1 MCAAAG
7 ATAQTRSAAS
17 ASAADSVLLS
27 ECTDGDY
34 IVRRYMIK
42 SQGDAEYS
50 VRYRI
55 NLAKL
60 SSTLNGNAKELDELN
75 TFLGK
80 VMDDSLIQVRSADI
94 TGYASPD
101 GPLAYNQSLAKR
113 RAQDFKNFVDKK
125 YDLSKKYDVEV
136 SSEAE
141 NWEACRSLVEQ
152 NNVPDKQAVLR
163 IIDGSQSREA
173 KEQALKKMPGVWD
186 YLKQNVLPPLR
197 RVELVIY
204 YNQAR
209 IVEQRTMI
217 PRPQPVPEPQ
227 PRMAECCCDV
237 VVDEAITG
245 LLVEM
250 PEPGQDLD
258 RYGRQI
264 GQEFYQIEKTA
275 RREERI
281 ARKLA
286 KKEAR
291 EAQRMARAE
300 AKAAK
305 RSYRE
310 LERGVK

>member
-34 IVRRYMIK
+34 IVRRYMVR

-50 VRYRI
+50 VRYKI

-60 SSTLNGNAKELDELN
+60 SSTLNGNSKELDELN
-75 TFLGK
+75 TFLHK
-80 VMDDSLIQVRSADI
+80 VMDDSLMQVRSAEI

-101 GPLAYNQSLAKR
+101 GPLAFNQSLAKR
-113 RAQDFKNFVDKK
+113 RAQDFRNYVDKK
-125 YDLSKKYDVEV
+125 YDLSKKYDVKV
-136 SSEAE
+136 SSDAD
-141 NWEACRSLVEQ
+141 NWEASRTLIEQ

-186 YLKQNVLPPLR
+186 YLKVHVLPPLR

-204 YNQAR
+204 YNYAR
-209 IVEQRTMI
+209 IAEERVLI

-227 PRMAECCCDV
+227 PRTECCCDI

-250 PEPGQDLD
+250 PEPGRDFERLEK
-258 RYGRQI
+258 RVSREG
-264 GQEFYQIEKTA
+264 YQIEKVA
-275 RREERI
+275 RREARI

-286 KKEAR
+286 RKEAR
-291 EAQRMARAE
+291 EAERMARAE

-310 LERGVK
+310 LERGMK

>member
-34 IVRRYMIK
+34 IVRRYVVR

-60 SSTLNGNAKELDELN
+60 SATLNGNAKELDELN
-75 TFLGK
+75 TFLHR
-80 VMDDSLIQVRSADI
+80 VMDDSLIQVRSAEI

-101 GPLAYNQSLAKR
+101 GPLAFNQSLAKR
-113 RAQDFKNFVDKK
+113 RAQDFRNFVDKK

-136 SSEAE
+136 KSEADD
-141 NWEACRSLVEQ
+141 WEACRPLVEQ
-152 NNVPDKQAVLR
+152 NNVPEKQAVLR
-163 IIDGSQSREA
+163 IIDGSQSRQA
-173 KEQALKKMPGVWD
+173 KEQALKKMTSVWD
-186 YLKQNVLPPLR
+186 YMKREILPPLR

-209 IVEQRTMI
+209 IAEQRTLI

-227 PRMAECCCDV
+227 PRQQECCCDI

-250 PEPGQDLD
+250 PEPGRDFERLERQVGREAYQLD
-258 RYGRQI
+258 
-264 GQEFYQIEKTA
+264 KTA
-275 RREERI
+275 RREARI

-286 KKEAR
+286 RKEAR
-291 EAQRMARAE
+291 EAERMARAE

-305 RSYRE
+305 KAYRE
-310 LERGVK
+310 LERGMK